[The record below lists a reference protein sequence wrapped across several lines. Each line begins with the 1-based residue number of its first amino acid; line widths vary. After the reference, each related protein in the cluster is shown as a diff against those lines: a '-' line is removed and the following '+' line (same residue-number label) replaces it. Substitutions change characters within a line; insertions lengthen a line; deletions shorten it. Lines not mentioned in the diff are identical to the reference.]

1 MVGRR
6 KADHHLPP
14 RMYAKHGSFYYV
26 SRSNKWI
33 NLGRDL
39 AIAKR
44 KWAELDGAG
53 PAAAGMAALMD
64 RYLLEVVPTKA
75 ARTQQDNREEM
86 ERLRAVFGAM
96 EARDV
101 RPMHVAKYLDL
112 RGKQA
117 PTRANREKALL
128 SHVFTMAM
136 RWGITDTN
144 PCRGVRRNP
153 ERPRERYITDEEY
166 RAVWTQANSTV
177 RGLMDLAYLTAQRIG
192 DLIELRHAD
201 ITQAGV
207 RIVQNKTGAK
217 LLVRMTPELRA
228 VIDRITRIHPKVRG
242 MTLLCTRTGQPYT
255 YDGISSM
262 FKRAVKAAAGVA
274 DFHFHDLR
282 AKALTDARRAGQDAQ
297 RLAGHANETMT
308 ARYIKAREV
317 EEVDPLRQIAV

>member
-14 RMYAKHGSFYYV
+14 RMYEKHGSYYYV
-26 SRSNKWI
+26 SRTNKWI

-44 KWAELDGAG
+44 KWAELDGSG

-86 ERLRAVFGAM
+86 QRLRAVFGAM

-136 RWGITDTN
+136 RWGVTDTN
-144 PCRGVRRNP
+144 PCKGVRRNP

-262 FKRAVKAAAGVA
+262 FKRAVKAAGVS

>member
-128 SHVFTMAM
+128 SHVFSMAM

-166 RAVWTQANSTV
+166 RAVWAQANSTV

-262 FKRAVKAAAGVA
+262 FKRAVKAAGVP
-274 DFHFHDLR
+274 DFHIHDLR

-308 ARYIKAREV
+308 ARYIKARET